1 MVRKKRRYRNSY
13 FRVRFVIM
21 VFSALFLSTSIIF
34 GILVINGTESVAASG
49 NSGIIRVNRWPESG
63 ETTGLNK
70 KIVRLTET
78 ARKQLGEESGKKYWT
93 WYGYENPVDWCG
105 CFVSWCISQA
115 GMTEAGGAPKFSYC
129 QDGILWFSE
138 RGLWLPPDSSPRA
151 GMIVF
156 LTGTATES
164 LIMWELCLKA
174 ARRASPSSR
183 ETAAAGAP
191 KTAMLRTIK
200 ELWVMAVLR
209 KYCELTGVQGKKK
222 FRFRL
227 SLCFD
232 ILPVSVQSS
241 PCRLR

>member
-1 MVRKKRRYRNSY
+1 MVRKKQRYRNSY

-156 LTGTATES
+156 FDWDGNGVSDHVGIVSESGAESISVIEGDCGGRCTENS
-164 LIMWELCLKA
+164 YAQDDKRIMGYGCYAE
-174 ARRASPSSR
+174 
-183 ETAAAGAP
+183 
-191 KTAMLRTIK
+191 
-200 ELWVMAVLR
+200 
-209 KYCELTGVQGKKK
+209 
-222 FRFRL
+222 
-227 SLCFD
+227 
-232 ILPVSVQSS
+232 IL
-241 PCRLR
+241 